1 VPTVILP
8 EGGAHGIMAIMG
20 RPPLIAVAVGRESV
34 GGRVFAAAP
43 DDYVTSVIAAGGIP
57 FLVPPLPAAAAGWVL
72 SPAAGLLLTGG
83 GDVAPGRY
91 GEEADPATGQVDEE
105 RDESELALV
114 RQAGAMG
121 IPILAICRGAQLLNI
136 ALGGTLSQHISDDG
150 PVRHRR
156 PERRYE
162 AVHRVDVEA
171 ATVLAS
177 AVAARH
183 LMVNSIHHQAVKRVA
198 PGLRASAFAEDGVI
212 EALEGLGGR
221 VLAVQWHPECLP
233 VETASKGLFS
243 WLVERACAIHRSVD
257 GGGARE
263 GVLTEGNQV

>member
-1 VPTVILP
+1 MMSV
-8 EGGAHGIMAIMG
+8 MG
-20 RPPLIAVAVGRESV
+20 RPPLIAVAIGRESV
-34 GGRVFAAAP
+34 DGRLFAAAP
-43 DDYVTSVIAAGGIP
+43 NDYITSVVAAGGIP
-57 FLVPPLPAAAAGWVL
+57 FLVPPLPASAAGRVL

-83 GDVAPGRY
+83 GDVAPCRY
-91 GEEADPATGQVDEE
+91 GEETEPATGEVDDE

-114 RQAGAMG
+114 REAGAMG

-136 ALGGTLSQHISDDG
+136 ALGGTLSQHISDAG
-150 PVRHRR
+150 PVRHRW

-162 AVHRVDVEA
+162 LVHRVDVGP

-183 LMVNSIHHQAVKRVA
+183 LKVNSVHHQAVERVA

-212 EALEGLGGR
+212 EALEGLGGQ

-233 VETASKGLFS
+233 GETASKGLFS
-243 WLVERACAIHRSVD
+243 WLVGKA
-257 GGGARE
+257 GATHPSARRE
-263 GVLTEGNQV
+263 GRCDSPFGGR

>member
-1 VPTVILP
+1 MMTV
-8 EGGAHGIMAIMG
+8 MG
-20 RPPLIAVAVGRESV
+20 RSPLIAVAIGRERV

-43 DDYVTSVIAAGGIP
+43 YDYVTSVVAAGGIP
-57 FLVPPLPAAAAGWVL
+57 FLVPPLTAASAGLVL
-72 SPAAGLLLTGG
+72 APAAGLLLTGG
-83 GDVAPGRY
+83 GDVAPSRY
-91 GEEADPATGQVDEE
+91 GEETDPASGEVDEE

-121 IPILAICRGAQLLNI
+121 IPILAVCRGAQLLNV
-136 ALGGTLSQHISDDG
+136 ALGGTLKQHICDDG
-150 PVRHRR
+150 PVRHRW

-183 LMVNSIHHQAVKRVA
+183 LMVNSIHHQAVERVA
-198 PGLRASAFAEDGVI
+198 PGLRASAFADDGVI
-212 EALEGLGGR
+212 EALEGFSGL

-233 VETASKGLFS
+233 VEMASKGLFS
-243 WLVERACAIHRSVD
+243 WLVEKASATPPSA
-257 GGGARE
+257 GGGGNRE
-263 GVLTEGNQV
+263 GVLADGNQV